1 MTLDTLFDRV
11 LEIQSKYPGATGK
24 LSTIIDRI
32 GIAVKLTANDLNRS
46 RMAETITLEEGVNPS
61 GEIAKWLD
69 NKASRNFEKALASSG
84 LCSVLISEELGG
96 PQIIEGSEEGE
107 YVVAF
112 DPLDG
117 SSNLDC
123 NVTVGSIFGIWR
135 RVSESGKPTDEDILR
150 SGRDLIAAGYVMYG
164 PSTVMVYASEG
175 TIDEF
180 TLDPSVGV
188 FYLSKPDIRISG
200 RGKTFSVNDARRH
213 HWKPYV
219 REFLD
224 WLHSEEYSGVGKLAS
239 ARHVGSLI
247 ADVHRTLIK
256 GGVHMYPAGED
267 LPEGKIR
274 LMYEAAPLAWMMERA
289 GGKAVTG
296 TGEHILDKVPTSVH
310 QRCPIILGSHF
321 EVDKFEELRLKWES
335 EHPAERKHTSPKTTE
350 KGPKFPLG

>member
-1 MTLDTLFDRV
+1 MTLDTLFERV
-11 LEIQSKYPGATGK
+11 LEIKSRVPGETEK
-24 LSTIIDRI
+24 LSTIIERI

-46 RMAETITLEEGVNPS
+46 RMAETITLEGEVNAS
-61 GEIAKWLD
+61 GEISKWLD
-69 NKASRNFEKALASSG
+69 NKASRNFEKALASTG

-96 PQIIEGSEEGE
+96 PVIIEGSEEGQ

-112 DPLDG
+112 DPMDG

-135 RVSESGKPTDEDILR
+135 RVTKSGKPTEKDYLR
-150 SGRDLIAAGYVMYG
+150 TGRDLISAGYVMYG
-164 PSTVMVYASEG
+164 PSTVLVYASEG

-180 TLDPSVGV
+180 TLDPAVGV
-188 FYLSKPDIRISG
+188 FYLSKPDIRIKG

-247 ADVHRTLIK
+247 ADVHRTIVK

-274 LMYEAAPLAWMMERA
+274 LMYEAAPLAWMMELA

-296 TGEHILDKVPTSVH
+296 TGENILDRVPTTVH

-321 EVDKFEELRLKWES
+321 EVDKFEELRLKYES
-335 EHPAERKHTSPKTTE
+335 GQAAAHKAS
-350 KGPKFPLG
+350 GPKLPLT

>member
-1 MTLDTLFDRV
+1 MTLDTLFERV
-11 LEIQSKYPGATGK
+11 LEIQSRYPGATGK
-24 LSTIIDRI
+24 LSAIIERI
-32 GIAVKLTANDLNRS
+32 GLAVKLTANDLNRS
-46 RMAETITLEEGVNPS
+46 RMADTMGLTEGINAS
-61 GEIAKWLD
+61 GEVAKWLD
-69 NKASRNFEKALASSG
+69 NKASKNFEKALASTG

-96 PQIIEGSEEGE
+96 PVIIEGSEEGE

-117 SSNLDC
+117 SSNLDV

-135 RVSESGKPTDEDILR
+135 RVTKTGKPTDADILR
-150 SGRDLIAAGYVMYG
+150 IGRDLIAAGYVMYG
-164 PSTVMVYASEG
+164 PSTVMVYATEG
-175 TIDEF
+175 TIDAF
-180 TLDPSVGV
+180 TLDPAVGV
-188 FYLSKPDIRISG
+188 FYLSQPDIRIPG

-247 ADVHRTLIK
+247 ADVHRTIVK

-274 LMYEAAPLAWMMERA
+274 LMYEAAPLGWMLERA

-296 TGEHILDKVPTSVH
+296 TGDNILDRVPTTVH

-321 EVDKFEELRLKWES
+321 EVDKFEEMRLRYES
-335 EHPAERKHTSPKTTE
+335 GQAAAHKAS
-350 KGPKFPLG
+350 GPKLPLT